1 MTFEEWTKLGLEEGL
16 DDNQIISGWEEMTGQ
31 KFETAPLQEDVGEE
45 TIAKG
50 KPPIVIGGQQIDKP
64 LQYPSKETPLLHDE

>member
-31 KFETAPLQEDVGEE
+31 KFETAPLSLEDN
-45 TIAKG
+45 K
-50 KPPIVIGGQQIDKP
+50 
-64 LQYPSKETPLLHDE
+64 